1 MSSFSPFSKEELF
14 PQEEMLEIR
23 KQKGELFIGLPKESY
38 LGEKR
43 VCLTPDAVA
52 ALCSHGHRIVIETG
66 AGDHANYSDRSYS
79 EAGAKISSDVEEAFK
94 CSIVL
99 KVAPPTEKEIEYMN
113 PKTILISSL
122 QLKTQNKSY
131 LKSLTNKQITAVAF
145 DYIKDE
151 NETYPIVKSLS
162 EIAEVIVV
170 APSENKS
177 AASSSLTIGKPL
189 KPIQIEKNVYAI
201 DATPSDCVHLAL
213 CGFIKESI
221 DLVVTGINFGANLG
235 DDVIYSGTVAGAIEG
250 RFLGLPSIAMS
261 LASWECKHFD
271 TAGDVAKLL
280 VAQIDK
286 APLAYN
292 TIINVNVP
300 DIPMGEI
307 KGIKST
313 RLGNRHKSEPSIQ
326 DLKDPSLYWIGEN
339 GKEADNGEGTDFHAV
354 SNNFVSVTPLQIDL
368 TKYPELKQV
377 SEWLEDIDY

>member
-1 MSSFSPFSKEELF
+1 M
-14 PQEEMLEIR
+14 R
-23 KQKGELFIGLPKESY
+23 
-38 LGEKR
+38 
-43 VCLTPDAVA
+43 
-52 ALCSHGHRIVIETG
+52 
-66 AGDHANYSDRSYS
+66 
-79 EAGAKISSDVEEAFK
+79 
-94 CSIVL
+94 
-99 KVAPPTEKEIEYMN
+99 
-113 PKTILISSL
+113 ILISNDDGYKADGII
-122 QLKTQNKSY
+122 QL
-131 LKSLTNKQITAVAF
+131 A
-145 DYIKDE
+145 
-151 NETYPIVKSLS
+151 KSLS

-189 KPIQIEKNVYAI
+189 KPIQIEKNIYAI

-213 CGFIKESI
+213 CGFISESI

-261 LASWECKHFD
+261 LASWECKHFE
-271 TAGDVAKLL
+271 TAGNVAKLL
-280 VAQIDK
+280 VNQIDK

-300 DIPMGEI
+300 DIPMSEI

>member
-1 MSSFSPFSKEELF
+1 M
-14 PQEEMLEIR
+14 R
-23 KQKGELFIGLPKESY
+23 
-38 LGEKR
+38 
-43 VCLTPDAVA
+43 
-52 ALCSHGHRIVIETG
+52 
-66 AGDHANYSDRSYS
+66 
-79 EAGAKISSDVEEAFK
+79 
-94 CSIVL
+94 
-99 KVAPPTEKEIEYMN
+99 
-113 PKTILISSL
+113 ILISNDDGYKADGII
-122 QLKTQNKSY
+122 QL
-131 LKSLTNKQITAVAF
+131 A
-145 DYIKDE
+145 
-151 NETYPIVKSLS
+151 KSLS

-189 KPIQIEKNVYAI
+189 KPIQIEKNIYAI

-213 CGFIKESI
+213 CGFIRESI

-261 LASWECKHFD
+261 LASWECKHFE
-271 TAGDVAKLL
+271 TAGNVAKLL
-280 VAQIDK
+280 VNQIDK

-300 DIPMGEI
+300 DIPMSEI
-307 KGIKST
+307 KGIKGT

>member
-1 MSSFSPFSKEELF
+1 M
-14 PQEEMLEIR
+14 R
-23 KQKGELFIGLPKESY
+23 
-38 LGEKR
+38 
-43 VCLTPDAVA
+43 
-52 ALCSHGHRIVIETG
+52 
-66 AGDHANYSDRSYS
+66 
-79 EAGAKISSDVEEAFK
+79 
-94 CSIVL
+94 
-99 KVAPPTEKEIEYMN
+99 
-113 PKTILISSL
+113 ILISNDDGYKADGII
-122 QLKTQNKSY
+122 QL
-131 LKSLTNKQITAVAF
+131 A
-145 DYIKDE
+145 
-151 NETYPIVKSLS
+151 KSLS

-189 KPIQIEKNVYAI
+189 KPIQIKKNVYAI

-213 CGFIKESI
+213 CGFVKESI

-261 LASWECKHFD
+261 LASWECKHFE
-271 TAGDVAKLL
+271 TAGKVAKLL

-300 DIPMGEI
+300 DIPMSEI

-326 DLKDPSLYWIGEN
+326 DLKDPSLFWIGEN
-339 GKEADNGEGTDFHAV
+339 GKEADNGKGTDFHAI
-354 SNNFVSVTPLQIDL
+354 SNNFVSVTPLQVDL
-368 TKYPELKQV
+368 TKYPEIQQV
-377 SEWLEDIDY
+377 SDWLEKINY

>member
-1 MSSFSPFSKEELF
+1 M
-14 PQEEMLEIR
+14 R
-23 KQKGELFIGLPKESY
+23 
-38 LGEKR
+38 
-43 VCLTPDAVA
+43 
-52 ALCSHGHRIVIETG
+52 
-66 AGDHANYSDRSYS
+66 
-79 EAGAKISSDVEEAFK
+79 
-94 CSIVL
+94 
-99 KVAPPTEKEIEYMN
+99 
-113 PKTILISSL
+113 ILISNDDGYKADGII
-122 QLKTQNKSY
+122 QL
-131 LKSLTNKQITAVAF
+131 A
-145 DYIKDE
+145 
-151 NETYPIVKSLS
+151 KSLS

-170 APSENKS
+170 APSENMS

-271 TAGDVAKLL
+271 TAGNIAKLL
-280 VAQIDK
+280 VNQIDK

-300 DIPMGEI
+300 DIPISEI
-307 KGIKST
+307 KGIRST

-326 DLKDPSLYWIGEN
+326 DSKDPSLYWIGEN
-339 GKEADNGEGTDFHAV
+339 GKEADNGDGTDFHAV

-368 TKYPELKQV
+368 TKYPEINKI

>member
-1 MSSFSPFSKEELF
+1 M
-14 PQEEMLEIR
+14 R
-23 KQKGELFIGLPKESY
+23 
-38 LGEKR
+38 
-43 VCLTPDAVA
+43 
-52 ALCSHGHRIVIETG
+52 
-66 AGDHANYSDRSYS
+66 
-79 EAGAKISSDVEEAFK
+79 
-94 CSIVL
+94 
-99 KVAPPTEKEIEYMN
+99 
-113 PKTILISSL
+113 ILISNDDGYQADGII
-122 QLKTQNKSY
+122 QLAN
-131 LKSLTNKQITAVAF
+131 
-145 DYIKDE
+145 
-151 NETYPIVKSLS
+151 SLS

-189 KPIQIEKNVYAI
+189 KPIQIKKNVYAI

-213 CGFIKESI
+213 CEFIKESI

-300 DIPMGEI
+300 DVPMSEI

-354 SNNFVSVTPLQIDL
+354 SNKFVSVTPLQIDL

-377 SEWLEDIDY
+377 SEWLKDIDY

>member
-1 MSSFSPFSKEELF
+1 M
-14 PQEEMLEIR
+14 R
-23 KQKGELFIGLPKESY
+23 
-38 LGEKR
+38 
-43 VCLTPDAVA
+43 
-52 ALCSHGHRIVIETG
+52 
-66 AGDHANYSDRSYS
+66 
-79 EAGAKISSDVEEAFK
+79 
-94 CSIVL
+94 
-99 KVAPPTEKEIEYMN
+99 
-113 PKTILISSL
+113 ILISNDDGYKADGII
-122 QLKTQNKSY
+122 QL
-131 LKSLTNKQITAVAF
+131 A
-145 DYIKDE
+145 
-151 NETYPIVKSLS
+151 KSLS

-177 AASSSLTIGKPL
+177 AASSSLTIGKAL
-189 KPIQIEKNVYAI
+189 QPIQIKKNVFSI

-261 LASWECKHFD
+261 LASWECKHFE
-271 TAGDVAKLL
+271 TAGNVAKLL
-280 VAQIDK
+280 VNQIDT
-286 APLAYN
+286 ASLAHN

-300 DIPMGEI
+300 DVPMSEI

-313 RLGNRHKSEPSIQ
+313 RLGNRHKSKPSIQ

-339 GKEADNGEGTDFHAV
+339 GKEADNAEGTDFHAI

-368 TKYPELKQV
+368 TKYSELKQV

>member
-1 MSSFSPFSKEELF
+1 M
-14 PQEEMLEIR
+14 R
-23 KQKGELFIGLPKESY
+23 
-38 LGEKR
+38 
-43 VCLTPDAVA
+43 
-52 ALCSHGHRIVIETG
+52 
-66 AGDHANYSDRSYS
+66 
-79 EAGAKISSDVEEAFK
+79 
-94 CSIVL
+94 
-99 KVAPPTEKEIEYMN
+99 
-113 PKTILISSL
+113 ILISNDDGYKADGII
-122 QLKTQNKSY
+122 QL
-131 LKSLTNKQITAVAF
+131 A
-145 DYIKDE
+145 
-151 NETYPIVKSLS
+151 KSLS

-201 DATPSDCVHLAL
+201 DATPGDCVHLAL

-271 TAGDVAKLL
+271 TAGEIAKLL
-280 VAQIDK
+280 VAQINK
-286 APLAYN
+286 APLANN

-300 DIPMGEI
+300 DIPMTEI

-313 RLGNRHKSEPSIQ
+313 RLGNRHKSEPSIK
-326 DLKDPSLYWIGEN
+326 DLKNPSLYWIGEN

-354 SNNFVSVTPLQIDL
+354 SNNYVSVTPLQIDL
-368 TKYPELKQV
+368 TKYSELKQV

>member
-1 MSSFSPFSKEELF
+1 M
-14 PQEEMLEIR
+14 R
-23 KQKGELFIGLPKESY
+23 
-38 LGEKR
+38 
-43 VCLTPDAVA
+43 
-52 ALCSHGHRIVIETG
+52 
-66 AGDHANYSDRSYS
+66 
-79 EAGAKISSDVEEAFK
+79 
-94 CSIVL
+94 
-99 KVAPPTEKEIEYMN
+99 
-113 PKTILISSL
+113 ILISNDDGYKADGII
-122 QLKTQNKSY
+122 QL
-131 LKSLTNKQITAVAF
+131 A
-145 DYIKDE
+145 
-151 NETYPIVKSLS
+151 KSLS

-177 AASSSLTIGKPL
+177 AASSSLTLGKPL
-189 KPIQIEKNVYAI
+189 KPIQIKKNVYAI

-271 TAGDVAKLL
+271 TAGEIAKLL
-280 VAQIDK
+280 VAQINK
-286 APLAYN
+286 APLANN

-300 DIPMGEI
+300 DIPMTEI

-368 TKYPELKQV
+368 TKYPEIKQV